1 MAVRDEIL
9 YNEPQISRVQ
19 HCPPLQNCGETD
31 TSHTLAGVQDGP
43 SPMEKGVG
51 ISSQITY
58 AFTPGHSHPTSR
70 NLLEIKEYPH
80 KVIHCW
86 VALLK
91 IDHDFQHTHNKI
103 N

>member
-51 ISSQITY
+51 ISSQ
-58 AFTPGHSHPTSR
+58 SHMHLPLDTAIL
-70 NLLEIKEYPH
+70 LLEIY
-80 KVIHCW
+80 
-86 VALLK
+86 
-91 IDHDFQHTHNKI
+91 
-103 N
+103 

>member
-9 YNEPQISRVQ
+9 YNELQISRVQ

-51 ISSQITY
+51 ITRQITY
-58 AFTPGHSHPTSR
+58 SLPLDTAI
-70 NLLEIKEYPH
+70 LLLGIY
-80 KVIHCW
+80 
-86 VALLK
+86 
-91 IDHDFQHTHNKI
+91 
-103 N
+103 